1 MPHKPRQLRQ
11 FQPDNP
17 VLTSEEVAELLGV
30 SPKTVVNMAKDGR
43 LPARHI
49 PGTRRYLFF
58 EREIFE
64 LLEGS
69 KVGPGDGS
77 DEPVDD
83 DQEEPVAEVAE
94 VAAPAPPRRSRSGPG
109 SGSKA
114 KPR

>member
-30 SPKTVVNMAKDGR
+30 SAKTVVNMAKNGR

-64 LLEGS
+64 VLESS
-69 KVGPGDGS
+69 KVGPKDVEEAA
-77 DEPVDD
+77 EPV
-83 DQEEPVAEVAE
+83 EEVPVAEVAPNP
-94 VAAPAPPRRSRSGPG
+94 APARSRRSA
-109 SGSKA
+109 A
-114 KPR
+114 KPKPS